1 MQGFNLKLE
10 NKIIEGFTSKYN
22 VNKLVYFE
30 HFTNIN
36 DAILREKRIKKWKR
50 EYKNNLIVT
59 LNPEWKDLYDEIC
72 E

>member
-1 MQGFNLKLE
+1 LQGFNLKLE
-10 NKIIEGFTSKYN
+10 NKYQSNNILYHYIDRI
-22 VNKLVYFE
+22 VYFE

>member
-22 VNKLVYFE
+22 VNKLVCFE